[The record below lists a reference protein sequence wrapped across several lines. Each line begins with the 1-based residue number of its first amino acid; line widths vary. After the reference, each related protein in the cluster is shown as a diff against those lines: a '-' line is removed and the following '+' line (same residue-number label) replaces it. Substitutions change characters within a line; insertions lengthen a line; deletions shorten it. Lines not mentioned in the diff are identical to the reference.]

1 MTIHDTPYSASA
13 IRPKTIGMQTRIR
26 EFRKLRGMTL
36 KQLAHKIHTTP
47 QTIQRLE
54 TDNMT
59 VSMEWLQK
67 IAHALTV
74 EPIDLVGA
82 RGVREIPLLGR
93 ADEHGRIISREQEA
107 GAKVNLEV
115 AGDDPVAVRI
125 DAAVGGFEPGTV
137 LIGNRFRPEDL
148 DNAHGTD
155 CLVAVADGPVLLRR
169 LVRGRNAGWTLI
181 PHENGG
187 EVQYDRAIAWA
198 ARILMA
204 IRYY

>member
-1 MTIHDTPYSASA
+1 
-13 IRPKTIGMQTRIR
+13 
-26 EFRKLRGMTL
+26 MTL

-59 VSMEWLQK
+59 VSMDWLQK
-67 IAHALTV
+67 IARALTV
-74 EPIDLVGA
+74 EPVDLVGV
-82 RGVREIPLLGR
+82 RDGREIPLLGR
-93 ADEHGRIISREQEA
+93 ADEHGRIVPREQEA
-107 GAKVNLEV
+107 GTSVHLDV
-115 AGDDPVAVRI
+115 AADDPVAVRI
-125 DAAVGGFEPGTV
+125 DAPIGGFEPGTV

-148 DNAHGTD
+148 DNAHGMN

-169 LVRGRNAGWTLI
+169 LVRGRSSGWTLI